1 MKDGEKSAEEMRA
14 DAERARKLFAGA
26 CDFVAGAT
34 TPEAFPPP
42 TLPEVAFV
50 GRSNA
55 GKSSLI
61 NALTGRNAL
70 ARVSHTPGRTR
81 QINFFNL
88 GGKLMLVDLP
98 GYGFAKA
105 SKTMLA
111 DWQSLITTYLRGRQ
125 RLRRVALLIDGRR
138 GIMDTDAEVMTMLD
152 QSAMSYIVT
161 LTKMDQLRAGERDA
175 AIAASDVI
183 ARRHVAAYPE
193 IFATSAHEREGLE
206 PVKTNL
212 MLVAEA

>member
-1 MKDGEKSAEEMRA
+1 VNADEKSDDEKRA
-14 DAERARKLFAGA
+14 DTERARKLFAGA

-34 TPEAFPPP
+34 TPDAFPPP
-42 TLPEVAFV
+42 TLPEIAFV

-61 NALTGRNAL
+61 NALTSRSAL

-88 GGKLMLVDLP
+88 GGRLMLVDLP

-111 DWQSLITTYLRGRQ
+111 EWQSLISTYLRGRQ
-125 RLRRVALLIDGRR
+125 RLRRVALLIDSRR
-138 GIMDTDAEVMTMLD
+138 GIIDADAEVMIMLD
-152 QSAMSYIVT
+152 QSAMSYVVT
-161 LTKMDQLRAGERDA
+161 LTKTDELDKAERADAITKADA
-175 AIAASDVI
+175 AAKK
-183 ARRHVAAYPE
+183 HVAAYPE
-193 IFATSAHEREGLE
+193 IFATSARNREGLE
-206 PVKTNL
+206 TLKTNL

>member
-1 MKDGEKSAEEMRA
+1 MTSDEKSSEEKRA

-26 CDFVAGAT
+26 CDFVAGAA

-61 NALTGRNAL
+61 NALTGRSAL

-81 QINFFNL
+81 QINFFDL

-125 RLRRVALLIDGRR
+125 RLRRVALLIDSRR

-152 QSAMSYIVT
+152 QSAMSYVVT
-161 LTKMDQLRAGERDA
+161 LTKTDELDKPECTE
-175 AIAASDVI
+175 AIAKADVT
-183 ARRHVAAYPE
+183 ARKHVAAYPE
-193 IFATSAHEREGLE
+193 IFATSARDRTGLE
-206 PVKTNL
+206 ALKTNL

>member
-1 MKDGEKSAEEMRA
+1 VKDGEKSAEEMRA

>member
-1 MKDGEKSAEEMRA
+1 MKDGEKSAEEIRA